1 MLLGITHD
9 CSPSETLFWEAKSM
23 DTNWLTVQE
32 AAKYLKLGRSTV
44 YRLVHEGK
52 LPAHKF
58 GRQWRFDAAEL
69 DEWMKS
75 GKFASLEDEEE

>member
-1 MLLGITHD
+1 
-9 CSPSETLFWEAKSM
+9 M
-23 DTNWLTVQE
+23 DTNWLTVLE

-44 YRLVHEGK
+44 YRLANEGK

-58 GRQWRFDAAEL
+58 RRQWRFDAAEL

-75 GKFASLEDEEE
+75 GKFADLDEEKE

>member
-1 MLLGITHD
+1 MN
-9 CSPSETLFWEAKSM
+9 
-23 DTNWLTVQE
+23 TNWLTVLE

-44 YRLVHEGK
+44 YRLANEGK

-75 GKFASLEDEEE
+75 GKFASLDEEEE

>member
-1 MLLGITHD
+1 
-9 CSPSETLFWEAKSM
+9 M
-23 DTNWLTVQE
+23 DTKWLTVE
-32 AAKYLKLGRSTV
+32 DAAQYLKLGRSTV
-44 YRLVHEGK
+44 YRLAQEGK